1 MFERFS
7 ENWFSVIVL
16 AVILNNI
23 DSNVYNDKS

>member
-7 ENWFSVIVL
+7 ENWFSVFVL